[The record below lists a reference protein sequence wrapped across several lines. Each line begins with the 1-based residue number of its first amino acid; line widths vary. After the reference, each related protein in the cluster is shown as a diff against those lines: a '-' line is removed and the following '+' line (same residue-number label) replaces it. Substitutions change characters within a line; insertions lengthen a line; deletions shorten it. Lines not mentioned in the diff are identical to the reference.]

1 MRHVRGLIF
10 SSSPSFFLTKGGVLM
25 GEKFLKLSSV
35 ILSVASIVPWRLVYA
50 FIEKE
55 ECAKEEEACRQSW
68 KIMQISYCAGRA

>member
-1 MRHVRGLIF
+1 
-10 SSSPSFFLTKGGVLM
+10 M